1 MNVSCPDCRSI
12 FRVDPAKVP
21 SSGVRARCSVCS
33 AVISIPA
40 PSGQTPPPSG
50 GSRPESPASESG
62 SRDQSRSTPPAQ
74 GSWDPPP
81 FASAPQRAPAA
92 PPSQGQQRTPAAP
105 PVQRTPAAPPA
116 PPRPVEAPTAPRPRP
131 ESIERS
137 SLTATATPPSPSTG
151 LPEFNSP
158 STPPSVRPQSPGA
171 PVPSAPPFA
180 PPSTASGPS
189 APPFVPSGPPSRPP
203 ATSGLPSRPPAAA
216 RPPAPALTPS
226 PATSD
231 GGARRPLN
239 PFLSKD
245 PNQRAKRLARALV
258 SDIITYHPAKHAE
271 GLRDGTLKQLFREEI
286 KKSFEEYIAQVG
298 QPLAES
304 TTYFQEA
311 LNEVLAAGKKI
322 F

>member
-21 SSGVRARCSVCS
+21 ASGVRARCSVCS
-33 AVISIPA
+33 GVISIPA
-40 PSGQTPPPSG
+40 PTGQITPAGGGGRTPAPP
-50 GSRPESPASESG
+50 SESG
-62 SRDQSRSTPPAQ
+62 SQDRPRSAPAGQ
-74 GSWDPPP
+74 GGWDPPP
-81 FASAPQRAPAA
+81 FGSASQRAPAA
-92 PPSQGQQRTPAAP
+92 APPPTQRPASPPPPPRTVETPAAS
-105 PVQRTPAAPPA
+105 
-116 PPRPVEAPTAPRPRP
+116 RPRP

-137 SLTATATPPSPSTG
+137 SVTATATPPSPSSG
-151 LPEFNSP
+151 LPEF
-158 STPPSVRPQSPGA
+158 TPPPPTPPVASPASPGA
-171 PVPSAPPFA
+171 SAP
-180 PPSTASGPS
+180 T
-189 APPFVPSGPPSRPP
+189 APPFVPSGSPSRPP
-203 ATSGLPSRPPAAA
+203 ATPRPPA
-216 RPPAPALTPS
+216 RPPIAS
-226 PATSD
+226 PAAGD
-231 GGARRPLN
+231 GGPRRPVN

-298 QPLAES
+298 QQLAES

-311 LNEVLAAGKKI
+311 LNEVLAGGKKI

>member
-33 AVISIPA
+33 GVISIPA
-40 PSGQTPPPSG
+40 PSGQTTSTPAS
-50 GSRPESPASESG
+50 SRPASQPPDSG
-62 SRDQSRSTPPAQ
+62 SQERPRATPAAE
-74 GSWDPPP
+74 GGWDPTP
-81 FASAPQRAPAA
+81 FGSASQRAPAA
-92 PPSQGQQRTPAAP
+92 PSAQR
-105 PVQRTPAAPPA
+105 PA
-116 PPRPVEAPTAPRPRP
+116 PPPPPRSVETPAAPRPRP
-131 ESIERS
+131 ESVERATV
-137 SLTATATPPSPSTG
+137 TATATPPSPASG
-151 LPEFNSP
+151 LPGFTP
-158 STPPSVRPQSPGA
+158 RTPTPPVTPRTPAPPVAQPSSPA
-171 PVPSAPPFA
+171 SSTSSAPSAP
-180 PPSTASGPS
+180 
-189 APPFVPSGPPSRPP
+189 FVPAASPPRTPAPRPP
-203 ATSGLPSRPPAAA
+203 VQPPAAT
-216 RPPAPALTPS
+216 PPAA
-226 PATSD
+226 D
-231 GGARRPLN
+231 GGPRRPLN

-298 QPLAES
+298 QQLAES

-311 LNEVLAAGKKI
+311 LNEVLGAGKKI

>member
-21 SSGVRARCSVCS
+21 PVGVRARCSVCS
-33 AVISIPA
+33 GVIPIPA
-40 PSGQTPPPSG
+40 PN
-50 GSRPESPASESG
+50 A
-62 SRDQSRSTPPAQ
+62 A
-74 GSWDPPP
+74 
-81 FASAPQRAPAA
+81 AAAAPAA
-92 PPSQGQQRTPAAP
+92 PARQGSPGVARAGEPQTPPRPSAP
-105 PVQRTPAAPPA
+105 T
-116 PPRPVEAPTAPRPRP
+116 PRPVEAGGTRPRAESIDRPTA
-131 ESIERS
+131 S
-137 SLTATATPPSPSTG
+137 ATATPPSPSG
-151 LPEFNSP
+151 GMPEF
-158 STPPSVRPQSPGA
+158 STPTP
-171 PVPSAPPFA
+171 
-180 PPSTASGPS
+180 
-189 APPFVPSGPPSRPP
+189 PPFVPPVAPPPFVPPVAPPPFVPAAP
-203 ATSGLPSRPPAAA
+203 ATASNVPPFV
-216 RPPAPALTPS
+216 PPAPRGVAPPRPAAPTPPREAPS
-226 PATSD
+226 GDS
-231 GGARRPLN
+231 GARRPVN

-311 LNEVLAAGKKI
+311 LNEVLGAGKKI

>member
-21 SSGVRARCSVCS
+21 PSGVRARCSVCGG
-33 AVISIPA
+33 VISIPA
-40 PSGQTPPPSG
+40 PTGQ
-50 GSRPESPASESG
+50 
-62 SRDQSRSTPPAQ
+62 STPVTGSPRVSGAEFASQARPRATPQ
-74 GSWDPPP
+74 GQDAWDPPP
-81 FASAPQRAPAA
+81 FGSAGQRAP
-92 PPSQGQQRTPAAP
+92 GAP
-105 PVQRTPAAPPA
+105 PVQRQAAPPA
-116 PPRPVEAPTAPRPRP
+116 PRAAENPAAARPRP
-131 ESIERS
+131 ESMGRAS
-137 SLTATATPPSPSTG
+137 VAATATPPSPSAG
-151 LPEFNSP
+151 LPEF
-158 STPPSVRPQSPGA
+158 TPPPAVPPFTPPGSQSFSVPA
-171 PVPSAPPFA
+171 APPFIPSGA
-180 PPSTASGPS
+180 RPVTPPRTQGPPPSAAPFTADAG
-189 APPFVPSGPPSRPP
+189 
-203 ATSGLPSRPPAAA
+203 
-216 RPPAPALTPS
+216 
-226 PATSD
+226 

-298 QPLAES
+298 QQLAES

-311 LNEVLAAGKKI
+311 LNEVLGAGKKI

>member
-21 SSGVRARCSVCS
+21 PTGVRARCSVCS
-33 AVISIPA
+33 GVISIPA
-40 PSGQTPPPSG
+40 PTGQNTPPSG
-50 GSRPESPASESG
+50 NERAGGSPSEQGGTRATPGAHSG
-62 SRDQSRSTPPAQ
+62 
-74 GSWDPPP
+74 WDPAP
-81 FASAPQRAPAA
+81 FAPSSQRAAPPPPAA
-92 PPSQGQQRTPAAP
+92 PRSVETPAS
-105 PVQRTPAAPPA
+105 
-116 PPRPVEAPTAPRPRP
+116 PRPRP
-131 ESIERS
+131 EAVDRGTAS
-137 SLTATATPPSPSTG
+137 ATATPPSPASV
-151 LPEFNSP
+151 LPEF
-158 STPPSVRPQSPGA
+158 TPPPPLPPFRPAG
-171 PVPSAPPFA
+171 APPFSA
-180 PPSTASGPS
+180 PSASPFPAPA
-189 APPFVPSGPPSRPP
+189 APPFVPSAARSATPPRPATTPSRAP
-203 ATSGLPSRPPAAA
+203 AVPSSGLPPVG
-216 RPPAPALTPS
+216 
-226 PATSD
+226 SD

-298 QPLAES
+298 QQLAES

-311 LNEVLAAGKKI
+311 LNEVLGAGKKI

>member
-21 SSGVRARCSVCS
+21 STGVRARCSVCS
-33 AVISIPA
+33 GVISIPA
-40 PSGQTPPPSG
+40 PSGQTPPPSS
-50 GSRPESPASESG
+50 GSRPETPASESG
-62 SRDQSRSTPPAQ
+62 SRDQSRSTPAAQ
-74 GSWDPPP
+74 GGWDPPP
-81 FASAPQRAPAA
+81 FGSASQRSPAT
-92 PPSQGQQRTPAAP
+92 PPAQGQQRTPAAP
-105 PVQRTPAAPPA
+105 PIQRTPAAPPA
-116 PPRPVEAPTAPRPRP
+116 QPRPVEGPAAPRPRP

-137 SLTATATPPSPSTG
+137 SVTATATPPSPSTG
-151 LPEFNSP
+151 LPEFNTP
-158 STPPSVRPQSPGA
+158 PTPPSVRPQSPGA
-171 PVPSAPPFA
+171 PVPSAPPFV
-180 PPSTASGPS
+180 PPSTSSGPS
-189 APPFVPSGPPSRPP
+189 APPFVPSAPPSRPL
-203 ATSGLPSRPPAAA
+203 ATPRSTA
-216 RPPAPALTPS
+216 PAPSSSSPS
-226 PATSD
+226 TAD
-231 GGARRPLN
+231 GGPRRPLN

>member
-21 SSGVRARCSVCS
+21 PSGVRARCSVCS
-33 AVISIPA
+33 GVISIPA
-40 PSGQTPPPSG
+40 PTGQTTPAGGGARSASPPSD
-50 GSRPESPASESG
+50 SG
-62 SRDQSRSTPPAQ
+62 SQDRPRSAQ
-74 GSWDPPP
+74 GGQGNWDPPP
-81 FASAPQRAPAA
+81 FSSEAERASAPPPPLQRQA
-92 PPSQGQQRTPAAP
+92 PPPPPQQ
-105 PVQRTPAAPPA
+105 
-116 PPRPVEAPTAPRPRP
+116 RPVEAPPAARPRP
-131 ESIERS
+131 ESVERATV
-137 SLTATATPPSPSTG
+137 TATATPPSPTSG
-151 LPEFNSP
+151 LPEFTPRSP
-158 STPPSVRPQSPGA
+158 VPPVTPPAA
-171 PVPSAPPFA
+171 PA
-180 PPSTASGPS
+180 ASGPS
-189 APPFVPSGPPSRPP
+189 APPFVPSGSPLR
-203 ATSGLPSRPPAAA
+203 APAAA
-216 RPPAPALTPS
+216 RPPVTPVAPPRPPVAS
-226 PATSD
+226 PASTD

>member
-21 SSGVRARCSVCS
+21 PTGVRARCSVCS
-33 AVISIPA
+33 GVILIPA
-40 PSGQTPPPSG
+40 PTGQSTPAGGTPRHPGGSSETSQTQPRSAPQSQSGWDTTPFAAPGQRTPSAPPLQRPTPPPPMRTAEAPSEQ
-50 GSRPESPASESG
+50 RPRSESI
-62 SRDQSRSTPPAQ
+62 DHAV
-74 GSWDPPP
+74 
-81 FASAPQRAPAA
+81 AA
-92 PPSQGQQRTPAAP
+92 
-105 PVQRTPAAPPA
+105 
-116 PPRPVEAPTAPRPRP
+116 
-131 ESIERS
+131 
-137 SLTATATPPSPSTG
+137 ATATPPSPTSG
-151 LPEFNSP
+151 LPEF
-158 STPPSVRPQSPGA
+158 TVPPAVPPFKPA
-171 PVPSAPPFA
+171 PAPPFT
-180 PPSTASGPS
+180 PPA
-189 APPFVPSGPPSRPP
+189 APPFVPSGSRPGTPPRPATTPPS
-203 ATSGLPSRPPAAA
+203 G
-216 RPPAPALTPS
+216 PALE
-226 PATSD
+226 SD

-298 QPLAES
+298 QQLAES

-311 LNEVLAAGKKI
+311 LNEVLGAGKKI

>member
-21 SSGVRARCSVCS
+21 PSGVRARCSVCGG
-33 AVISIPA
+33 VISIPA
-40 PSGQTPPPSG
+40 PTGQNTPPTGLPQAG
-50 GSRPESPASESG
+50 GSNTPTGNQPRSRPAPQAS
-62 SRDQSRSTPPAQ
+62 D
-74 GSWDPPP
+74 SWDPAPYSG
-81 FASAPQRAPAA
+81 SAQRTPATPAPRPAA
-92 PPSQGQQRTPAAP
+92 PPPTPARTAEIPAAP
-105 PVQRTPAAPPA
+105 H
-116 PPRPVEAPTAPRPRP
+116 PRP
-131 ESIERS
+131 ESVERS
-137 SLTATATPPSPSTG
+137 SVAATATPPSPSAG
-151 LPEFNSP
+151 LPEFT
-158 STPPSVRPQSPGA
+158 TPPAA
-171 PVPSAPPFA
+171 PAFTAPNPAPF
-180 PPSTASGPS
+180 TTPS
-189 APPFVPSGPPSRPP
+189 APPFVPSSNRPPTPPRTQPPPS
-203 ATSGLPSRPPAAA
+203 A
-216 RPPAPALTPS
+216 S
-226 PATSD
+226 PASTAASD

-298 QPLAES
+298 QQLAES

-311 LNEVLAAGKKI
+311 LNEVLGAGKKI

>member
-21 SSGVRARCSVCS
+21 PAGVRARCSVCS
-33 AVISIPA
+33 GVISIPA
-40 PSGQTPPPSG
+40 PTGQNTPASGNPTASG
-50 GSRPESPASESG
+50 GSIESSQGRGRSPAPDQGGWDAAPVGNPSQG
-62 SRDQSRSTPPAQ
+62 SSPAQ
-74 GSWDPPP
+74 ST
-81 FASAPQRAPAA
+81 QRAA
-92 PPSQGQQRTPAAP
+92 PPPPPPQMRSSEVSAAP
-105 PVQRTPAAPPA
+105 RQ
-116 PPRPVEAPTAPRPRP
+116 RP
-131 ESIERS
+131 ESIDH
-137 SLTATATPPSPSTG
+137 TTAAATATPPSPSSG
-151 LPEFNSP
+151 LPEFASP
-158 STPPSVRPQSPGA
+158 QPAPFKPPL
-171 PVPSAPPFA
+171 APPFT
-180 PPSTASGPS
+180 PSSG
-189 APPFVPSGPPSRPP
+189 PPFVPPATRQALPTPTAPTPPS
-203 ATSGLPSRPPAAA
+203 AA
-216 RPPAPALTPS
+216 PAP
-226 PATSD
+226 SD

-298 QPLAES
+298 QQLAES

-311 LNEVLAAGKKI
+311 LNEVLGAGKKI

>member
-21 SSGVRARCSVCS
+21 PAGVRARCSVCGG
-33 AVISIPA
+33 VISIPA
-40 PSGQTPPPSG
+40 PTGQST
-50 GSRPESPASESG
+50 PASGSPRVGTSG
-62 SRDQSRSTPPAQ
+62 SEPAPQARPRSTPQAQ
-74 GSWDPPP
+74 DGWDPPP
-81 FASAPQRAPAA
+81 FGTGQRASAAP
-92 PPSQGQQRTPAAP
+92 S
-105 PVQRTPAAPPA
+105 VQRPPA
-116 PPRPVEAPTAPRPRP
+116 PPPQSPPRAEVPAAPRPRP
-131 ESIERS
+131 EAVERAS
-137 SLTATATPPSPSTG
+137 AAATATPPSPSSG
-151 LPEFNSP
+151 LPEFTSP
-158 STPPSVRPQSPGA
+158 SAPVSPFTPPASQAFNAPAAPPFIPGGGRSTPPRA
-171 PVPSAPPFA
+171 PSAPPPA
-180 PPSTASGPS
+180 SPSS
-189 APPFVPSGPPSRPP
+189 
-203 ATSGLPSRPPAAA
+203 
-216 RPPAPALTPS
+216 
-226 PATSD
+226 SD

-298 QPLAES
+298 QQLAES

-311 LNEVLAAGKKI
+311 LNEVLGAGKKI

>member
-21 SSGVRARCSVCS
+21 PTGVRARCSVCGG
-33 AVISIPA
+33 VISIPA
-40 PSGQTPPPSG
+40 PTGQNTPASGSPQVGTSG
-50 GSRPESPASESG
+50 GARPDSQSRAGSTPASS
-62 SRDQSRSTPPAQ
+62 DA
-74 GSWDPPP
+74 WDPPP
-81 FASAPQRAPAA
+81 FSNPTQHA
-92 PPSQGQQRTPAAP
+92 PPSRPASS
-105 PVQRTPAAPPA
+105 APPA
-116 PPRPVEAPTAPRPRP
+116 PRTSEVPPASRPRP
-131 ESIERS
+131 ESVERGS
-137 SLTATATPPSPSTG
+137 VAATATPPSPTSG
-151 LPEFNSP
+151 LPEF
-158 STPPSVRPQSPGA
+158 TPPPA
-171 PVPSAPPFA
+171 PPPFA
-180 PPSTASGPS
+180 PSAPAPFTPAAPASSPFTPS
-189 APPFVPSGPPSRPP
+189 APPFVPGSARSATPARTQGPPPRP
-203 ATSGLPSRPPAAA
+203 S
-216 RPPAPALTPS
+216 PS
-226 PATSD
+226 PATGD

-298 QPLAES
+298 QQLAES

-311 LNEVLAAGKKI
+311 LNEVLGAGKKI

>member
-21 SSGVRARCSVCS
+21 PSGVRARCSVCS
-33 AVISIPA
+33 GVISIPA
-40 PSGQTPPPSG
+40 PTGQTPSVG
-50 GSRPESPASESG
+50 AARPASSGAESG
-62 SRDQSRSTPPAQ
+62 SQDRPRSAPPAQ
-74 GSWDPPP
+74 GGWDPPP
-81 FASAPQRAPAA
+81 LGSAS
-92 PPSQGQQRTPAAP
+92 QRTPTAP
-105 PVQRTPAAPPA
+105 SIQRPA
-116 PPRPVEAPTAPRPRP
+116 PPPPQPRTVDAPTVPRARP
-131 ESIERS
+131 ESSERAS
-137 SLTATATPPSPSTG
+137 VTATATPPSPSSG
-151 LPEFNSP
+151 LPEF
-158 STPPSVRPQSPGA
+158 TPPSAAPPLARPASPG
-171 PVPSAPPFA
+171 
-180 PPSTASGPS
+180 ASGPS
-189 APPFVPSGPPSRPP
+189 APPFVPSASPPRPPAPSRPP
-203 ATSGLPSRPPAAA
+203 SASAAIA
-216 RPPAPALTPS
+216 

-298 QPLAES
+298 QQLAES

-311 LNEVLAAGKKI
+311 LNEVLGAGKKI

>member
-21 SSGVRARCSVCS
+21 PAGVRARCSVCGG
-33 AVISIPA
+33 VISIPA
-40 PSGQTPPPSG
+40 PTGVNTPPSG
-50 GSRPESPASESG
+50 AQRTPPASSEAA
-62 SRDQSRSTPPAQ
+62 QTPSRSTPQAKSSWNSAIFGEPA
-74 GSWDPPP
+74 
-81 FASAPQRAPAA
+81 ATAPAPRA
-92 PPSQGQQRTPAAP
+92 TDTP
-105 PVQRTPAAPPA
+105 VT
-116 PPRPVEAPTAPRPRP
+116 PRPRP
-131 ESIERS
+131 EPVERS
-137 SLTATATPPSPSTG
+137 TAAATATPPSPTSG
-151 LPEFNSP
+151 LPEFAAPQTPAHPPFRP
-158 STPPSVRPQSPGA
+158 SGLPARPVTPPA
-171 PVPSAPPFA
+171 PSQ
-180 PPSTASGPS
+180 TA
-189 APPFVPSGPPSRPP
+189 AAPFVPSPAPTTVTPPRGAGTPP
-203 ATSGLPSRPPAAA
+203 ASAAPTSGDA
-216 RPPAPALTPS
+216 
-226 PATSD
+226 
-231 GGARRPLN
+231 GARRPLN

-298 QPLAES
+298 QPLAEG

>member
-21 SSGVRARCSVCS
+21 ASGVRARCSVCS
-33 AVISIPA
+33 GVISIPA
-40 PSGQTPPPSG
+40 PTGQITPAGGGGRTPAPP
-50 GSRPESPASESG
+50 SESG
-62 SRDQSRSTPPAQ
+62 SQDRPRSAPAGQ
-74 GSWDPPP
+74 GGWDPPP
-81 FASAPQRAPAA
+81 FGSASQRAPAA
-92 PPSQGQQRTPAAP
+92 APPPTQRPASPPPPPRTVETPAAS
-105 PVQRTPAAPPA
+105 
-116 PPRPVEAPTAPRPRP
+116 RPRP

-137 SLTATATPPSPSTG
+137 SVTATATPPSPSSG
-151 LPEFNSP
+151 LPEF
-158 STPPSVRPQSPGA
+158 TPPPPTPPVASPASPGA
-171 PVPSAPPFA
+171 SAP
-180 PPSTASGPS
+180 T
-189 APPFVPSGPPSRPP
+189 APPFVPSGSPSRPP
-203 ATSGLPSRPPAAA
+203 ATPRPPA
-216 RPPAPALTPS
+216 RPPIAS
-226 PATSD
+226 PAAGD
-231 GGARRPLN
+231 GGPRRPLN

-298 QPLAES
+298 QQLAES

>member
-21 SSGVRARCSVCS
+21 PSGVRARCSVCGG
-33 AVISIPA
+33 VISIPA
-40 PSGQTPPPSG
+40 PTGQST
-50 GSRPESPASESG
+50 PASGAPRTGSSG
-62 SRDQSRSTPPAQ
+62 SESSAQARPRSTPQAQ
-74 GSWDPPP
+74 DGWDPAPFSNTAQRPSVGTSMQRPAASPP
-81 FASAPQRAPAA
+81 QPPSAPR
-92 PPSQGQQRTPAAP
+92 GMD
-105 PVQRTPAAPPA
+105 VQSAS
-116 PPRPVEAPTAPRPRP
+116 RPRP
-131 ESIERS
+131 ESVERTS
-137 SLTATATPPSPSTG
+137 AAATATPPSSASE
-151 LPEFNSP
+151 LPEF
-158 STPPSVRPQSPGA
+158 TPPPAVPPFTA
-171 PVPSAPPFA
+171 PVSQPFAAPAAPPFIPGSARAATPPRAPSAPPFA
-180 PPSTASGPS
+180 PPA
-189 APPFVPSGPPSRPP
+189 
-203 ATSGLPSRPPAAA
+203 AT
-216 RPPAPALTPS
+216 
-226 PATSD
+226 D

-298 QPLAES
+298 QQLAES

-311 LNEVLAAGKKI
+311 LNEVLGAGKKI

>member
-21 SSGVRARCSVCS
+21 ASGVRARCSVCS
-33 AVISIPA
+33 GVISIPA
-40 PSGQTPPPSG
+40 PTGQITPPG
-50 GSRPESPASESG
+50 GGGRTAAPPSESG
-62 SRDQSRSTPPAQ
+62 SQDRPRSAPAGQ
-74 GSWDPPP
+74 GGWDPPP
-81 FASAPQRAPAA
+81 FGSASQRAPAA
-92 PPSQGQQRTPAAP
+92 APPPAQRPAPPPPPPRTVETPAAS
-105 PVQRTPAAPPA
+105 
-116 PPRPVEAPTAPRPRP
+116 RPRP
-131 ESIERS
+131 ESIERAS
-137 SLTATATPPSPSTG
+137 VTATATPPSPSSG
-151 LPEFNSP
+151 LPEF
-158 STPPSVRPQSPGA
+158 TPPAPTPPVGPTASPGT
-171 PVPSAPPFA
+171 SAP
-180 PPSTASGPS
+180 T
-189 APPFVPSGPPSRPP
+189 APPFVPSGSPSRPP
-203 ATSGLPSRPPAAA
+203 ATLRPPAK
-216 RPPAPALTPS
+216 PPVAS
-226 PATSD
+226 PTSGD
-231 GGARRPLN
+231 GGPRRPLN

-298 QPLAES
+298 QQLAES